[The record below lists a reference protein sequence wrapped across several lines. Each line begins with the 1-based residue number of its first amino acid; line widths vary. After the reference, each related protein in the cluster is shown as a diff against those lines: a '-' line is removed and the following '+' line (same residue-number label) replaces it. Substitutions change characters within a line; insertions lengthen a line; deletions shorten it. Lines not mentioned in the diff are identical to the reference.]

1 MIGSAYETILTEF
14 GEDGLLLITLNR
26 PDRLNALTVQM
37 GNELIGAFRAASED
51 DDVRAIIVTGAGRA
65 FCAGMEL
72 KPEGAGRQ
80 NVFGLD
86 PADVAGED
94 PEKLRDLGGR
104 LALTIYDCKKP
115 VIAAINGAAVGVG
128 ITMTLPMDFRI
139 ASTEARC
146 GFVFTRLGI
155 VPEACSSWFL
165 PRLVGISQA
174 LEWVYSG
181 RVFDSHEAKRGG
193 LVRSLHEPDDL
204 LTAARELAVQCTAS
218 SSPVAMALARQMIWK
233 MAGADHPME
242 AHRVDSRAMFHTSMN
257 EGKEGIAA
265 FLEKRP
271 AEFSARPST
280 EMPPFYP
287 WWTERGF
294 S

>member
-1 MIGSAYETILTEF
+1 MVENAYETILTEF
-14 GEDGLLLITLNR
+14 GENGLLLITLNR
-26 PDRLNALTVQM
+26 PERLNALTVQM
-37 GNELIGAFRAASED
+37 GYELIGAFRAASED

-72 KPEGAGRQ
+72 TPESAGKT

-86 PADVAGED
+86 PADAHGND

-139 ASTEARC
+139 ASTDARC
-146 GFVFTRLGI
+146 GFVFSRLGI

-165 PRLVGISQA
+165 PRLVGIPQA

-181 RVFDSHEAKRGG
+181 RVFDSHEAARGG
-193 LVRSLHEPDDL
+193 LLRSLHEPDEL
-204 LTAARELAVQCTAS
+204 LEAARQLAVACTAS
-218 SSPVAMALARQMIWK
+218 SSAVSVALARQMIWK
-233 MAGADHPME
+233 MTGADHPME
-242 AHRVDSRAMFHTSMN
+242 AHRVDSRAMFHTSMH

-271 AEFSARPST
+271 AKFTARPSVD
-280 EMPPFYP
+280 MPASYP